1 MIRFLFLL
9 LLSLCFIG
17 CFGDGDSG
25 GTILGGESRYDNMPV
40 VDLRLFPEGGE
51 FQVVLV
57 GGEFHDDFLICLALS
72 DKNAYRALNL
82 PERQDGLSLSER
94 RSFDEFWVLIP
105 AGNRESLR
113 FSLSS
118 VMKGEY
124 FSAGDDASVDMFI
137 KSDFIAPVVGTITT
151 LGGVVVSVEQY
162 RWHRYQV
169 YGSDLRVAVK
179 ADD

>member
-9 LLSLCFIG
+9 LLSPCVIG

-25 GTILGGESRYDNMPV
+25 GTILGGGSRYDNMPV
-40 VDLRLFPEGGE
+40 VDLRVPPEGGE
-51 FQVVLV
+51 FQVVLM
-57 GGEFHDDFLICLALS
+57 GEFHDDLLVCIALS
-72 DKNAYRALNL
+72 DKYAYRGLTL
-82 PERQDGLSLSER
+82 PEQQDGLSLSER

-124 FSAGDDASVDMFI
+124 FSAGDDASVDIFI

-151 LGGVVVSVEQY
+151 LGGVVVPVEQY